1 MAEVTAN
8 GPAAKAGI
16 KQGDIILKIDGK
28 DMTDS
33 SDLLVAIRDKKPGD
47 TVQVALDRNGT
58 EMTVTVTLEERPAN
72 LSSASA
78 AG

>member
-28 DMTDS
+28 DMADS
-33 SDLLVAIRDKKPGD
+33 ADLLVSIRDKQPGD
-47 TVQVALDRNGT
+47 TVQVVLDRNGT
-58 EMTVTVTLEERPAN
+58 EMTLTVTLEERPAN
-72 LSSASA
+72 LSSAAA